1 MKTGLIL
8 VAIFLAV
15 VGYRSMQSSSP
26 SVSAPVSTPV
36 AVDGGEAK
44 VMLYMSCLGFSSSA
58 ADKALKAAGGDVDKV
73 LTMTHMAVSGEL
85 SGEPPLTKR
94 EKTCRKSSGL

>member
-15 VGYRSMQSSSP
+15 VAYLSMQPSSP
-26 SVSAPVSTPV
+26 SVSTPV
-36 AVDGGEAK
+36 AADGREAK

-85 SGEPPLTKR
+85 SGEPPLTER